1 MTDQTRRDLEQ
12 LVNALVDEQI
22 SESDECRL
30 ADILRHHPEA
40 ITVYREFMDLHAE
53 LHWEPAT
60 VAVPETEAAQQKPRI
75 KRRKAY
81 SVAIVAASVMI
92 LGMAAYWFS
101 GGPAFKDAS
110 PIAQV
115 ESLSGAVTW
124 TANGLPRSDLT
135 LGGQLP
141 AGTLTLEGES
151 ASAQIRF
158 HDGTVLTAVRDVE
171 LDILGDEKQKRVTIK
186 RGAVSL
192 NMAPQPVGRPMI
204 IRTPTAEVEVDGKAF
219 GLSVEA
225 AGTQLN
231 VQEGR
236 VKMRRL
242 ADGQSIDVSG
252 NESSFASLD
261 CSADFKPKTPQAPPA
276 SVRVHFTEPSP
287 PDWKGE
293 RLSAAG
299 NDPFRVLAV
308 PCIAGRRP
316 DGTPVIHHA
325 MTVRGQNRQNL
336 VTLRPDSVVS
346 LIIRTESPV
355 PLRIMLSVQQ
365 PGGAF
370 GGNFETSV
378 STKRGEQ
385 LPGGWRKVALPLAE
399 FHPLISNYPQP
410 PDDGEVSLV
419 FIASYEFSAKLQVA
433 EVAIEAH

>member
-1 MTDQTRRDLEQ
+1 MTDQTRRELEQ
-12 LVNALVDEQI
+12 LVNALVDGQI
-22 SESDECRL
+22 TESDERRL
-30 ADILRHHPEA
+30 ADMLRNDSEA

-60 VAVPETEAAQQKPRI
+60 VAAPATEAAPQKQRTH
-75 KRRKAY
+75 RRMAY
-81 SVAIVAASVMI
+81 SAAMIAATVMI
-92 LGMAAYWFS
+92 LGTATYWFS
-101 GGPAFKDAS
+101 GVPTLKDAS
-110 PIAQV
+110 PIAQL
-115 ESLSGAVTW
+115 ESLSGAVSW
-124 TANGLPRSDLT
+124 TANGTQRSDLT
-135 LGGQLP
+135 QGGQLP
-141 AGTLTLEGES
+141 AGTLTLEGDS

-171 LDILGDEKQKRVTIK
+171 LDILGDENQKRVTIK
-186 RGAVSL
+186 RGTVSL
-192 NMAPQPVGRPMI
+192 SMAPQPAGRPMI
-204 IRTPTAEVEVDGKAF
+204 IRTPTAEVEVEGKAF

-242 ADGQSIDVSG
+242 ADGQSINVSD

-261 CSADFKPKTPQAPPA
+261 CSGDLKPKTPQSAPT
-276 SVRVHFTEPSP
+276 SLRVSFTDPSP

-293 RLSAAG
+293 RLPAAG
-299 NDPFRVLAV
+299 DDPFRVLAV
-308 PCIAGRRP
+308 PCIAGRRS
-316 DGTPVIHHA
+316 DGSPVIHHA

-346 LIIRTESPV
+346 LLFRTESPV

-378 STKRGEQ
+378 STKRGEN
-385 LPGGWRKVALPLAE
+385 LPGGWRRIAIPLSE
-399 FHPLISNYPQP
+399 FRPLISNYPQP
-410 PDDGEVSLV
+410 PEDGEVSLV
-419 FIASYEFSAKLQVA
+419 FVASYEFSAKLEVA
-433 EVAIEAH
+433 ELAIEAP